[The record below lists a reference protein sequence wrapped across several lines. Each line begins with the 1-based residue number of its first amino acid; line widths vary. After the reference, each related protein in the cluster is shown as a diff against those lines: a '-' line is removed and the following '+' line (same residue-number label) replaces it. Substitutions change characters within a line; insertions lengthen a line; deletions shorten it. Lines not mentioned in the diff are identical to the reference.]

1 MPPDEVRVKELL
13 EVLARHAP
21 RHAPGLQRRRRRVV
35 VLSEVAHVL
44 RGWRL
49 IKKKEEGEILA
60 LHAPRLA
67 FSVAG

>member
-1 MPPDEVRVKELL
+1 MKKKE
-13 EVLARHAP
+13 EGGVLALHAVHAP
-21 RHAPGLQRRRRRVV
+21 RHAPGLQRRRVV